1 MILNKVNNTQEH
13 KIHIK
18 NDIIVEGIDEIKVN
32 IASCCKPI
40 PGDRI
45 VGYITKGNG
54 ISVHRSVCPNI
65 SELDERLI
73 DVSWNENIEKKYS
86 TSILVHSLKVSN
98 NKNLLI
104 DIISRTSSSDIII
117 QSINTIITE
126 DDNMFNITLL
136 VSNKEKLLKFI
147 NDLEM
152 LEDVTRVERLIK
164 QMITEAIYK
173 SSDKKLIKLIKKNKI
188 NIPQEELFIFS
199 INLERN
205 NLTKYLIE
213 NENIDLNYRRKY
225 DWDALVTAI
234 VNGNIFAIE
243 LLKEKGIDIKRNYI
257 EYDKELCVLARIRDL
272 DTLKYF
278 ENNVDVKYIKKS
290 LNDIVS
296 NTLVIH
302 DLELLDYVVKKYNV
316 KLTKIKYDKDNFL
329 LDVEHF
335 MAIME
340 KVENKRSRQVEF
352 VYELIKG
359 KEKKYN
365 KIIEKAKKYLNSI
378 QKENIE
384 IKKYYKYVKEKFEGE
399 K

>member
-1 MILNKVNNTQEH
+1 
-13 KIHIK
+13 
-18 NDIIVEGIDEIKVN
+18 
-32 IASCCKPI
+32 
-40 PGDRI
+40 
-45 VGYITKGNG
+45 
-54 ISVHRSVCPNI
+54 
-65 SELDERLI
+65 
-73 DVSWNENIEKKYS
+73 
-86 TSILVHSLKVSN
+86 
-98 NKNLLI
+98 
-104 DIISRTSSSDIII
+104 
-117 QSINTIITE
+117 
-126 DDNMFNITLL
+126 
-136 VSNKEKLLKFI
+136 
-147 NDLEM
+147 
-152 LEDVTRVERLIK
+152 
-164 QMITEAIYK
+164 MITEAIYK

-188 NIPQEELFIFS
+188 NIPLEELFIFS